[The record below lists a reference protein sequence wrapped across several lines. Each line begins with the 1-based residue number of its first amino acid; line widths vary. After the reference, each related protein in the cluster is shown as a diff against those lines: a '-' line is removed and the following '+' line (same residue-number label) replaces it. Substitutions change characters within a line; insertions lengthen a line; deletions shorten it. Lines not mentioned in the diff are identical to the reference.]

1 MVEIESDGAIRVS
14 ANVADSW
21 TACGYSQQTLVRMPF
36 NELAKL
42 YWQRGFKLTLEKV
55 EEQ

>member
-21 TACGYSQQTLVRMPF
+21 TACGYSRQTLVRMPF
-36 NELAKL
+36 EELAKL